1 MSEPEPETV
10 RSTRFQDPEGRL
22 LYFNII
28 GPSMRPLLRSGDVLE
43 AEPYRGT
50 RIRVGDIVVFS
61 PPKETRFITHRLV
74 LFRNGCYIA
83 RGDNNTRA
91 DPWPLT
97 ADDIVGKVLRVRRK
111 AWSRRLASGA
121 SGRLIGSGLRGLNS
135 AWLQLFRL
143 IRPLYRWVEKLG
155 AFRWLA
161 GPLGGLKT
169 VLIVRPAGPEL
180 YLLLGRRSVGKLG
193 PGQQRWWIRP
203 PYRLVIDEK
212 QLPRPE

>member
-1 MSEPEPETV
+1 MSEPETI

-43 AEPYRGT
+43 AEPYRGR
-50 RIRVGDIVVFS
+50 RIRAGDIVVFS
-61 PPKETRFITHRLV
+61 PPQETRFITHRLV
-74 LFRNGCYIA
+74 SFRNGCYIA
-83 RGDNNTRA
+83 RGDNNTQS

-97 ADDIVGKVLRVRRK
+97 ADDIAGKVLRVRRG

-121 SGRLIGSGLRGLNS
+121 SGRLIGSGLRSLNS
-135 AWLQLFRL
+135 ARHQLFWL

-161 GPLGGLKT
+161 SPLGGLKT
-169 VLIVRPAGPEL
+169 VRVVRPDGPEL
-180 YLLLGRRSVGKLG
+180 HLLLGRRSVGKLG